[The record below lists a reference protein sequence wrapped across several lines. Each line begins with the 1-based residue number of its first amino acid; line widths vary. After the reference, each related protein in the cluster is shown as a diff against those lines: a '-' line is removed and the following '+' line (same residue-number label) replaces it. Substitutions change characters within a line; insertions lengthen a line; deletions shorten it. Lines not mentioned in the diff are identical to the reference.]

1 MEDKE
6 IFYYE
11 AKYRYEEGKEGKF
24 EYKEKTQY
32 GFVYANGYCSAAK
45 TIEEYF
51 GEDLIMVTLEAIGY
65 LDLLGIHDKELAHQF
80 KEKFLTEI

>member
-11 AKYRYEEGKEGKF
+11 VKYGYEEGKEDKF
-24 EYKEKTQY
+24 EYKEKIQY

-51 GEDLIMVTLEAIGY
+51 GEDLVTVTLETIGY

-80 KEKFLTEI
+80 KEKFLAEI